1 MFKLS
6 YHTQMTLVATVI
18 SISPTLQAGAAEVEE
33 DAAAGFNCKKAHTQV
48 EKMICDNSDLSGADG
63 RLGKVYSQLQKSL
76 SEAEKDRLKK
86 EQLGWLKKR
95 DAYLSEVCQG
105 DVDCAVRFYDDR
117 ITELETK
124 EPLGVSAS
132 DTSEDRKVYGEV
144 ITESSDLNIRQGMGT
159 DTTVVG
165 KVKKGTRIRILETL
179 GPWYKV
185 QLEDGKVGY
194 ASSEFIQLELPDNAN
209 SPASTPE
216 EEPPPEE
223 ASPPEE
229 ETSSG
234 DSEGSEETP
243 APVKKRALRSPTES
257 GTPLEDGEAP

>member
-6 YHTQMTLVATVI
+6 YHTHMTLVATVI
-18 SISPTLQAGAAEVEE
+18 SISPALQASDMEVE
-33 DAAAGFNCKKAHTQV
+33 DAAGFNCKKAHSQV
-48 EKMICDNSDLSGADG
+48 EKMICDSSDLSGADG

-76 SEAEKDRLKK
+76 PEAERDQLKK

-117 ITELETK
+117 IAELETK
-124 EPLGVSAS
+124 EPLAVSSS

-159 DTTVVG
+159 DTAIVS
-165 KVKKGTRIRILETL
+165 KVKKGTRVRILETL

-185 QLEDGKVGY
+185 QLEDGKIGY
-194 ASSEFIQLELPDNAN
+194 ASSEFIQIEVPDSTN
-209 SPASTPE
+209 SSASTSE
-216 EEPPPEE
+216 EVPPPEE
-223 ASPPEE
+223 EV
-229 ETSSG
+229 SSE
-234 DSEGSEETP
+234 DSEEST

>member
-33 DAAAGFNCKKAHTQV
+33 DAAGFNCKKAHTQV
-48 EKMICDNSDLSGADG
+48 EKMICDSSDLSGADG
-63 RLGKVYSQLQKSL
+63 RLGKIYSQLQKSL
-76 SEAEKDRLKK
+76 PEAERDQLKK

-117 ITELETK
+117 IAELETK
-124 EPLGVSAS
+124 EPLAVSSS

-159 DTTVVG
+159 DTAVVG

-194 ASSEFIQLELPDNAN
+194 ASSEFIQLELPDSAN
-209 SPASTPE
+209 PSASTSE

-223 ASPPEE
+223 VPPPEE
-229 ETSSG
+229 EVS
-234 DSEGSEETP
+234 SEGSEESP
-243 APVKKRALRSPTES
+243 APVKKRALRTPTES